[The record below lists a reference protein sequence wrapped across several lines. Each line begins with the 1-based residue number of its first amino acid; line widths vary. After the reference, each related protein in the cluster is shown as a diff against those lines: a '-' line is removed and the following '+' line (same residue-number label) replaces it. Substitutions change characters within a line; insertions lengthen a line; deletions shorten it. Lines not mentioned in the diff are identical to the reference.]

1 MSIPIGATL
10 EEGTWIDVPTYYFEP
25 NNGDVGSIV
34 SNFSTFGL
42 GAASIETEAVAI
54 PRVGAAVIPYNM
66 IEVLSMFGEL
76 T

>member
-25 NNGDVGSIV
+25 NNGDVGPTSG
-34 SNFSTFGL
+34 SYSTEGM
-42 GAASIETEAVAI
+42 GAASIETEAAAV
-54 PRVGAAVIPYNM
+54 PKVGAAVIPYNM
-66 IEVLSMFGEL
+66 IEVLSLFGEL